1 MIVCLVL
8 FRLKQIIPTELPC
21 AGLCSPKNI
30 CPYQMASRDQFQ
42 ICFLSDNWNICVI
55 WGRLV

>member
-8 FRLKQIIPTELPC
+8 FRLKQIIPAELPC

-30 CPYQMASRDQFQ
+30 CPYQMASRDQFAHL
-42 ICFLSDNWNICVI
+42 FSV
-55 WGRLV
+55 